1 MSPALCGAIEG
12 THVRV
17 QKGGGGGYLYARHV
31 SPNGPTSAADL
42 AAAG

>member
-17 QKGGGGGYLYARHV
+17 QKGGGYLYARHV